1 MKLTGHQALGVPTDK
16 SGQKIFRAVDPSTG
30 EQIAPDFS
38 AATLSTIDRAVLAA
52 EEAFD
57 RYRRINYRNRAAF
70 LMRIGSQLESN
81 GKYLVRRAKR
91 ETGLTKTRLENELK
105 RTVNQFQLFSSLV
118 ETGSWLEIEIERG
131 DSCRE
136 PQPKPDL
143 RRRMVGLGPVAVF
156 GASNFPLAFSVPGGD
171 TASALAA
178 GCTVVAKGH
187 PAHPGTSELAAQ
199 AILLAMADSDVPEG
213 TFSLIQGPDNNIGKE
228 LVSHPSIKAVA
239 FTGSHQG
246 GRALFDLAMSRAEP
260 IPVYAEMGSINP
272 IFLLPQT
279 LEKDCER
286 LASCFV
292 QSLTL
297 GVGQFCTNPGLIVAI
312 DAPAL
317 DNFIAIAIRF
327 LAKQTAENMLHS
339 GIRKN
344 YLSGL
349 SRWRD
354 LPSTHILFEEQGDS
368 DTCAVKPALYQVSS
382 QSWLENPI
390 YKEEVFGPAGLL
402 VVCNTIEELFKVAE
416 QLPGQL
422 TASLH
427 GTEDDLLSFRDLVTI
442 LERKAG
448 RILCNDFPT
457 GVEVCSPMVHGGPYP
472 ASTDSRSTAVGQ
484 FAIRRFLRPVC
495 YQNFHLDLLPDELR
509 KYHDST
515 GLP

>member
-1 MKLTGHQALGVPTDK
+1 MKLMGQQVVGVKTDK
-16 SGQKIFRAVDPSTG
+16 SGQQTFRAVDPASG
-30 EQIAPDFS
+30 KQIPPDFS
-38 AATLSTIDRAVLAA
+38 AATFGAIELAVQGA
-52 EEAFD
+52 ENAFD
-57 RYRRINYRNRAAF
+57 HYRQISYQSRAAF

-81 GKYLVRRAKR
+81 GKHIVSRAQR
-91 ETGLTKTRLENELK
+91 ETGLPKARLENELN
-105 RTVNQFQLFSSLV
+105 RTVNQFRLFSSLV
-118 ETGSWLEIEIERG
+118 KTGSWLEIEIEQ
-131 DSCRE
+131 SHPLRE

-143 RRRMVGLGPVAVF
+143 RRRMIGLGPVAVF

-199 AILLAMADSDVPEG
+199 AILLAMAESNVPEG
-213 TFSLIQGPDNNIGKE
+213 TFSLIQGPDYNIGRA

-246 GRALFDLAMSRAEP
+246 GRALFNLAMSREEP
-260 IPVYAEMGSINP
+260 IPVYAEMGSTNP
-272 IFLLPQT
+272 MFMLPKI
-279 LEKDCER
+279 LENDYEL
-286 LASCFV
+286 LASRFV

-312 DAPAL
+312 DSPAL
-317 DNFIAIAIRF
+317 ENFIATSIRF
-327 LAKQTAENMLHS
+327 LDMQAEGIMLHS
-339 GIRKN
+339 GIKQN
-344 YLSGL
+344 YQCRL

-354 LPSTHILFEEQGDS
+354 LPSTHVLFDKKGETDA
-368 DTCAVKPALYQVSS
+368 CAVNPAFFQVSS
-382 QSWLENPI
+382 KSWLENPL
-390 YKEEVFGPAGLL
+390 YKEEVFGPAGL
-402 VVCNTIEELFKVAE
+402 VVACGSIEELFEVAR

-427 GTEDDLLSFRDLVTI
+427 GAEDDLSRFRDLVPI

-472 ASTDSRSTAVGQ
+472 ASTDSRSTSVGPL
-484 FAIRRFLRPVC
+484 AIRRFLRPVC
-495 YQNFHLDLLPDELR
+495 YQNFHLDILPDDLR
-509 KYHDST
+509 
-515 GLP
+515 